1 MYLKYLLFILL
12 ISLNSWGQDQGLVNA
27 VQQIATELNDK
38 YIASLTQEELF
49 ERRNSMTKIHGY
61 LSDGQVFFKNEN
73 VDLDNESSN
82 DYFRSETGGV
92 GFIPFQI
99 ELGVDSTVI
108 SAAAL
113 GGYGMID
120 GKQGQGM
127 NNMSYVKVNYHNM
140 ANLDVINLK
149 FFELEAL
156 PVDFL
161 KNNEE
166 QRFGPVVELSMGANW
181 MALKEGNSNIANREE
196 ALKSYQDGFS
206 LISGVGLSY
215 KNQNALKNLQGSL
228 KYKMF
233 NYTDQMQM
241 KYFDKSSDFQHDLRL
256 KMSFTKKLSQRKSLS
271 FFVESSLSLSQDRGL
286 DDLMLPQSVEPPRQR
301 GGVRFNF

>member
-1 MYLKYLLFILL
+1 MKYLLFILL

-215 KNQNALKNLQGSL
+215 KNQNAFKNFQGSL